1 MVQAQTQGPRPKPR
15 PSLHGRRG
23 AKPGSVLREA
33 IIDRLTVRARFFRPP
48 SKAPADATI
57 SRSKGLSDMPGNP
70 DKDQAELH
78 RRRLVDKMHVSGGFC
93 VHRQRT
99 KIASEPKLDA
109 D

>member
-1 MVQAQTQGPRPKPR
+1 
-15 PSLHGRRG
+15 
-23 AKPGSVLREA
+23 
-33 IIDRLTVRARFFRPP
+33 
-48 SKAPADATI
+48 
-57 SRSKGLSDMPGNP
+57 MPGNP